1 MKTRSGK
8 VLDPHMDEL
17 SALFGKSMK
26 FTTSGTTSR
35 TNTARTNTARTN
47 TARTKPTEDELFSKM
62 FGNLTIGKSKRHKRR
77 QGKHFTR
84 TKKHKTPHPERMILT
99 GGRKRRSRTQKRRVL
114 SIY

>member
-26 FTTSGTTSR
+26 FTTSSTTP
-35 TNTARTNTARTN
+35 RTN

-84 TKKHKTPHPERMILT
+84 TKKHKTPHPERMVLT
-99 GGRKRRSRTQKRRVL
+99 GGRKRRSRTQKRRV
-114 SIY
+114 